1 MLTLYSDPVSLYCA
15 KVRVALRHKGV
26 AFAAVPPPGGYGSAR
41 YRAMVPAGNL
51 PALDHDG
58 LLIADSEAIVEYVD
72 EVFAGPALLPGTPA
86 LRARMRAR
94 GRFHDTRFEPEVRAL
109 FGHVAPAGRDGAH
122 VAARGAALQARL
134 EQFAQALAGDPAMDF
149 GSGDCGWP
157 VSFWWLDR
165 MAPAVGIALD
175 WPEAVLA
182 YRARI
187 EAAPAVAAEYA
198 DYAPAMDGWMDSKR
212 PAG

>member
-15 KVRVALRHKGV
+15 KVRVALRAKRV
-26 AFAAVPPPGGYGSAR
+26 PYEALPPPGGYGSAV

-72 EVFAGPALLPGTPA
+72 EVFDGPALLPATPA

-94 GRFHDTRFEPEVRAL
+94 GRFHDTRFEPEVRVL
-109 FGHVAPAGRDGAH
+109 FGQVAPTTRDAAH
-122 VAARGAALQARL
+122 VAARGEALQARL
-134 EQFAQALAGDPAMDF
+134 EQFAQALAGDPPMAF
-149 GSGDCGWP
+149 GAGDCGWP

-165 MAPAVGIALD
+165 IAPVVGIALD
-175 WPEAVLA
+175 WPEAVRA

-187 EAAPAVAAEYA
+187 EAEPAVAAEYA
-198 DYAPAMDGWMDSKR
+198 DYAPAMDGWMAIKLA
-212 PAG
+212 AG